1 LNLSPDSAGQQG
13 EVPVFENIIG
23 QAAAGQLKADILSQR
38 LAPSML
44 FFGPAASGKGST
56 AMELARSLS
65 CEKGQAQWNCACPSC
80 ARHRSLIHA
89 DLAMI
94 GPRSFTAEIA
104 ASRAAFLRDT
114 ASAAGRSLFI
124 RSLRKLLARFAPS
137 VWEYEPKSN
146 KLNPLPLLH
155 SLEEEL
161 DEFETVT
168 VDLSSAD
175 TLGDDKHDRNDPL
188 NKLTDSLVRNAVKLD
203 ECISE
208 AVPIAQVRKAAYWA
222 RLSPAGKRKT
232 LIIENADRMEEKAR
246 SALLKLL
253 EEPPESISI
262 ILTALRR
269 EAVMPTILSRL
280 RPYRFTARGSV
291 EEKEILRRVFR
302 DPRWT
307 QEAAPSGEAA
317 PSKEGAPS
325 KETGST
331 NAAGLIGAYLES
343 FLPQPSDKLLP
354 LAAFFVAA
362 VARSAVVY
370 QKSRGIAE
378 IPDAVA
384 ALGSYCARIAE
395 SAGLER
401 PVDVKETISAL
412 LSQSSDFEGRSF
424 PRFLSLVLD
433 LVSWSL
439 EQFASNPNIVAC
451 RETWR
456 LRIREAYTAYSVWNQ
471 RPEAAL
477 ESLFFRLREEAAG
490 AALA

>member
-1 LNLSPDSAGQQG
+1 
-13 EVPVFENIIG
+13 VFENIIA
-23 QAAAGQLKADILSQR
+23 QAAASQLKADILSNR

-65 CEKGQAQWNCACPSC
+65 CEKGDASWNCSCPSC
-80 ARHRSLIHA
+80 VRHRSLIHA

-94 GPRSFTAEIA
+94 GPRAFTAEIA
-104 ASRAAFLRDT
+104 ASRAAFLREPS
-114 ASAAGRSLFI
+114 ASAGRSLFI
-124 RSLRKLLARFAPS
+124 RSIRKLLARFAPS

-146 KLNPLPLLH
+146 KTNPLPLLH

-161 DEFETVT
+161 DEFEAITADN
-168 VDLSSAD
+168 DLR
-175 TLGDDKHDRNDPL
+175 DKGNAID
-188 NKLTDSLVRNAVKLD
+188 KLTESIVKNAVKLD

-208 AVPIAQVRKAAYWA
+208 GIPIAQVRKAAYWA
-222 RLSPAGKRKT
+222 RLSPSGKRKT
-232 LIIENADRMEEKAR
+232 LIIENTDRMEEKAR

-253 EEPPESISI
+253 EEPPESICI
-262 ILTALRR
+262 VLTALRR

-280 RPYRFTARGSV
+280 RPYRFTARSAN

-307 QEAAPSGEAA
+307 QEAET
-317 PSKEGAPS
+317 PSKEGGALAD
-325 KETGST
+325 ED
-331 NAAGLIGAYLES
+331 AGKTSASSLIGTYLES
-343 FLPQPSDKLLP
+343 FLPQSSDKLLP

-362 VARSAVVY
+362 VARSAVIF
-370 QKSRGIAE
+370 QKSRGITE
-378 IPDAVA
+378 IPDAIT

-401 PVDVKETISAL
+401 LVDAKETIAAL

-424 PRFLSLVLD
+424 PRFLALVLD

-439 EQFASNPNIVAC
+439 EQCAPNPNLVAC

-456 LRIREAYTAYSVWNQ
+456 LRIREAYAAYSVWNQ
-471 RPEAAL
+471 RPESAL

>member
-1 LNLSPDSAGQQG
+1 
-13 EVPVFENIIG
+13 VFENIIA
-23 QAAAGQLKADILSQR
+23 QAAASQLKADILSHR

-44 FFGPAASGKGST
+44 FFGPTASGKGST

-65 CEKGQAQWNCACPSC
+65 CEKGDALWNCACPSC
-80 ARHRSLIHA
+80 VRHRSLIHA

-94 GPRSFTAEIA
+94 GPRIFTAEIA
-104 ASRAAFLRDT
+104 ASRAAFLRDP
-114 ASAAGRSLFI
+114 SSSAGRSLFI

-161 DEFETVT
+161 DEFEALTVA
-168 VDLSSAD
+168 LSSTDTAD
-175 TLGDDKHDRNDPL
+175 DDKHNNSNVFEPQPSAKREGSPL
-188 NKLTDSLVRNAVKLD
+188 DKLTDSLVKNAVKLD
-203 ECISE
+203 ECINE

-222 RLSPAGKRKT
+222 RLSPSGKRKT

-280 RPYRFTARGSV
+280 RPYRFTTRSAV

-307 QEAAPSGEAA
+307 QEAGRTPSIE
-317 PSKEGAPS
+317 
-325 KETGST
+325 ETEST
-331 NAAGLIGAYLES
+331 NAPGLIGTYLES

-362 VARSAVVY
+362 VARSAVVF
-370 QKSRGIAE
+370 QKSRGITE
-378 IPDAVA
+378 IPETIA
-384 ALGSYCARIAE
+384 ALGSYCAKIAE

-401 PVDVKETISAL
+401 PIDAKETISTL
-412 LSQSSDFEGRSF
+412 LFQSSDFEGRSF
-424 PRFLSLVLD
+424 PRFLALVLD

-439 EQFASNPNIVAC
+439 EQCAPNPNLVAC

-456 LRIREAYTAYSVWNQ
+456 LRIREAYAAYSVWNQ

-477 ESLFFRLREEAAG
+477 ESLFFRIREEAAG

>member
-1 LNLSPDSAGQQG
+1 MERREDSQ
-13 EVPVFENIIG
+13 VFENIIA
-23 QAAAGQLKADILSQR
+23 QAAAGQLKADILSRR

-44 FFGPAASGKGST
+44 FFGPTASGKGST

-65 CEKGQAQWNCACPSC
+65 CEMGQAQWNCTCPSC
-80 ARHRSLIHA
+80 VRHRSLIHT

-94 GPRSFTAEIA
+94 GPRNFTAEIA
-104 ASRAAFLRDT
+104 ASRAVFLRDIT
-114 ASAAGRSLFI
+114 AAAGRSLFI
-124 RSLRKLLARFAPS
+124 RSLRKLLARFSPS

-161 DEFETVT
+161 DEFETIT
-168 VDLSSAD
+168 VDLSSSYMSY
-175 TLGDDKHDRNDPL
+175 NDVQDVSNAL
-188 NKLTDSLVRNAVKLD
+188 KNNALEKLTDSLVKDAVKLD

-262 ILTALRR
+262 VLTALRR

-280 RPYRFTARGSV
+280 RPYRFTARGPA

-302 DPRWT
+302 DPRWS
-307 QEAAPSGEAA
+307 Q
-317 PSKEGAPS
+317 EGAPS
-325 KETGST
+325 KEGGPSGGKPEK
-331 NAAGLIGAYLES
+331 ADAPGLIGKYLES

-362 VARSAVVY
+362 VARSAVVF
-370 QKSRGIAE
+370 QKSRGVIE
-378 IPDAVA
+378 IPDAIA
-384 ALGSYCARIAE
+384 ALGSYCAKIAE

-401 PVDVKETISAL
+401 RVDAKETISAL

-424 PRFLSLVLD
+424 PRFLALVLD

-439 EQFASNPNIVAC
+439 EQCAPNPNLVAC

-456 LRIREAYTAYSVWNQ
+456 LRIREAYAAYSVWNQ
-471 RPEAAL
+471 RPETAL

-490 AALA
+490 AALT

>member
-1 LNLSPDSAGQQG
+1 
-13 EVPVFENIIG
+13 VFENIIG
-23 QAAAGQLKADILSQR
+23 QAAASQLKTDILSHR

-44 FFGPAASGKGST
+44 FFGPAASGKGSA

-65 CEKGQAQWNCACPSC
+65 CEKGDAQWNCPCPSC
-80 ARHRSLIHA
+80 VRHRSLIHA

-94 GPRSFTAEIA
+94 GPRSFTSEIA
-104 ASRAAFLRDT
+104 ASRAAFLRDP
-114 ASAAGRSLFI
+114 ASLAGRSLFI
-124 RSLRKLLARFAPS
+124 RSIRKLLARFAPP

-161 DEFETVT
+161 DEFEAMT
-168 VDLSSAD
+168 VDLSSGD
-175 TLGDDKHDRNDPL
+175 TKNNALE
-188 NKLTDSLVRNAVKLD
+188 KLTDSLVKNAVKLD

-222 RLSPAGKRKT
+222 RLSPSGKRKT

-246 SALLKLL
+246 NALLKLL

-262 ILTALRR
+262 ILTAPRR

-280 RPYRFTARGSV
+280 RPYRFTARNQL

-307 QEAAPSGEAA
+307 QEAAPS
-317 PSKEGAPS
+317 KEGAPS
-325 KETGST
+325 NDEEGGT
-331 NAAGLIGAYLES
+331 NSPGLIGTYLES

-362 VARSAVVY
+362 VARSAVVF
-370 QKSRGIAE
+370 QKSRSITE
-378 IPDAVA
+378 IPETVA
-384 ALGSYCARIAE
+384 ALGNYCARIAE

-401 PVDVKETISAL
+401 PVDAKETISAL

-424 PRFLSLVLD
+424 PRFLALVLD

-439 EQFASNPNIVAC
+439 EQCASNPNVVAC

-456 LRIREAYTAYSVWNQ
+456 LRIRESYAAYSVWNQ

-490 AALA
+490 AA

>member
-1 LNLSPDSAGQQG
+1 MGLREDS
-13 EVPVFENIIG
+13 PVFENIIA
-23 QAAAGQLKADILSQR
+23 QAAAGQLKADILSHR

-44 FFGPAASGKGST
+44 FFGPTASGKGSA

-65 CEKGQAQWNCACPSC
+65 CEKGDALWNCPCPSC
-80 ARHRSLIHA
+80 ARHKALIHA

-114 ASAAGRSLFI
+114 ASTAGRSLFI
-124 RSLRKLLARFAPS
+124 RSIRKLLARFAPS

-161 DEFETVT
+161 DEFETMT
-168 VDLSSAD
+168 VDLSSGD
-175 TLGDDKHDRNDPL
+175 TKHDAL
-188 NKLTDSLVRNAVKLD
+188 NKLTDSLVKNAVKLD

-222 RLSPAGKRKT
+222 RLSPSGKHKT

-280 RPYRFTARGSV
+280 RPYRFTARSQL

-307 QEAAPSGEAA
+307 QE
-317 PSKEGAPS
+317 GAPS
-325 KETGST
+325 EEAGSP
-331 NAAGLIGAYLES
+331 NASGLIGTYLES

-362 VARSAVVY
+362 VARSAVVF
-370 QKSRGIAE
+370 QKSRGVAE
-378 IPDAVA
+378 IPEAVA

-401 PVDVKETISAL
+401 PVDAKETISSL

-424 PRFLSLVLD
+424 PRFLALVLE

-439 EQFASNPNIVAC
+439 EQCASNPNVIAC

-456 LRIREAYTAYSVWNQ
+456 LRIREAYAAYSIWNQ

-490 AALA
+490 AALT

>member
-1 LNLSPDSAGQQG
+1 
-13 EVPVFENIIG
+13 VFENIIA
-23 QAAAGQLKADILSQR
+23 QTAAGQLKKDILSNR

-65 CEKGQAQWNCACPSC
+65 CEKGDAPWGCLCPSC
-80 ARHRSLIHA
+80 VRHKSLIHA

-94 GPRSFTAEIA
+94 GPRIFTAEIA
-104 ASRAAFLRDT
+104 ASRAAFLRDP
-114 ASAAGRSLFI
+114 ASAAGRTLFI

-146 KLNPLPLLH
+146 KTNPLPLLH

-161 DEFETVT
+161 DEFEAMT
-168 VDLSSAD
+168 VDLSSSD
-175 TLGDDKHDRNDPL
+175 TLNDDEQKKHNAFD
-188 NKLTDSLVRNAVKLD
+188 KLSDSLVKNAVKLD

-222 RLSPAGKRKT
+222 RLSPSGKRKT

-246 SALLKLL
+246 NALLKLL

-269 EAVMPTILSRL
+269 EAVIPTILSRL
-280 RPYRFTARGSV
+280 RPYRFTARNAV

-307 QEAAPSGEAA
+307 QEAGEM
-317 PSKEGAPS
+317 PSKEEEGA
-325 KETGST
+325 
-331 NAAGLIGAYLES
+331 NLIGAYLES

-362 VARSAVVY
+362 VARSAVVF
-370 QKSRGIAE
+370 QKSQGVSE
-378 IPDAVA
+378 IPETVA
-384 ALGSYCARIAE
+384 ALGNYCARIAE
-395 SAGLER
+395 SVGLER
-401 PVDVKETISAL
+401 PMDGKETISAL

-424 PRFLSLVLD
+424 PRFLTLVLD

-439 EQFASNPNIVAC
+439 EQCSPSPNLVAC

-456 LRIREAYTAYSVWNQ
+456 LRIREAYAAYSIWNQ

>member
-1 LNLSPDSAGQQG
+1 MKRQAGDS
-13 EVPVFENIIG
+13 PVFENIIA
-23 QAAAGQLKADILSQR
+23 QAAATQLKADILSNR

-56 AMELARSLS
+56 AMELVRSLS
-65 CEKGQAQWNCACPSC
+65 CEKEDARWNCDCPSC
-80 ARHRSLIHA
+80 VRHRSLIHA

-94 GPRSFTAEIA
+94 GPRVFTAEIA

-114 ASAAGRSLFI
+114 TSAAGRSLFI

-146 KLNPLPLLH
+146 KTNPLPLLH

-168 VDLSSAD
+168 VDLSSSD
-175 TLGDDKHDRNDPL
+175 TLNDGVLKHDKQNKTYTLD
-188 NKLTDSLVRNAVKLD
+188 KLTDSLVKNAVKLD

-208 AVPIAQVRKAAYWA
+208 GVPIAQVRKAAYWA

-253 EEPPESISI
+253 EEPPESINI

-269 EAVMPTILSRL
+269 ETVMPTILSRL
-280 RPYRFTARGSV
+280 RPYRFTARSAV

-307 QEAAPSGEAA
+307 QEAEGTLSDEEAG
-317 PSKEGAPS
+317 K
-325 KETGST
+325 T
-331 NAAGLIGAYLES
+331 NAPGLIETYLES
-343 FLPQPSDKLLP
+343 FLPQSSDKLLP
-354 LAAFFVAA
+354 LAAFFVAT
-362 VARSAVVY
+362 VARSAVVF
-370 QKSRGIAE
+370 QKSRGINK
-378 IPDAVA
+378 IPDAIT

-401 PVDVKETISAL
+401 IVEAKETISVL

-439 EQFASNPNIVAC
+439 EQCAPNPNLVAC
-451 RETWR
+451 RETWK
-456 LRIREAYTAYSVWNQ
+456 LRIMEAYAAYSVWNQ

-477 ESLFFRLREEAAG
+477 ESLFFRLRKEAAG
-490 AALA
+490 ASLA

>member
-1 LNLSPDSAGQQG
+1 MKRQG
-13 EVPVFENIIG
+13 EDSPVFENIIA
-23 QAAAGQLKADILSQR
+23 QAAASQLKADILSHR

-65 CEKGQAQWNCACPSC
+65 CEKGDALWNCDCPSC
-80 ARHRSLIHA
+80 VRHRSLIHA

-104 ASRAAFLRDT
+104 ASRAAFLRDPSST
-114 ASAAGRSLFI
+114 AGRSLFI

-146 KLNPLPLLH
+146 KTNPLPLLH

-161 DEFETVT
+161 DEFEAIT
-168 VDLSSAD
+168 VDLSSSD
-175 TLGDDKHDRNDPL
+175 TKL
-188 NKLTDSLVRNAVKLD
+188 NNLTDSLVKNAVKLD

-208 AVPIAQVRKAAYWA
+208 GVPIAQVRKAAYWA

-262 ILTALRR
+262 VLTALRR

-280 RPYRFTARGSV
+280 RPYRFTARSAF
-291 EEKEILRRVFR
+291 EEKEIFRRVFR

-307 QEAAPSGEAA
+307 QEAEDA
-317 PSKEGAPS
+317 PSKESGPS
-325 KETGST
+325 NDEAGKTKSP
-331 NAAGLIGAYLES
+331 GLIGAYLES

-354 LAAFFVAA
+354 LAAFFIAA
-362 VARSAVVY
+362 VARSAVVF
-370 QKSRGIAE
+370 QKSRGIIE

-401 PVDVKETISAL
+401 QIEAKETISAL

-424 PRFLSLVLD
+424 PRFLALVLD

-439 EQFASNPNIVAC
+439 EQCAPNPNLVAC

-456 LRIREAYTAYSVWNQ
+456 LRIREAYAAYSVWNQ

>member
-1 LNLSPDSAGQQG
+1 L
-13 EVPVFENIIG
+13 PVFENIIA
-23 QAAAGQLKADILSQR
+23 QTAAGQLKADILSNR

-44 FFGPAASGKGST
+44 FFGPAASGKGSA

-65 CEKGQAQWNCACPSC
+65 CEKGDAKWNCACPSC
-80 ARHRSLIHA
+80 VRHKSLIHA

-94 GPRSFTAEIA
+94 GPRIFTAEIA
-104 ASRAAFLRDT
+104 ASRAAFLRDP
-114 ASAAGRSLFI
+114 SSVAGRSLFI

-146 KLNPLPLLH
+146 KTNPLPLLH

-161 DEFETVT
+161 DEFEAIT
-168 VDLSSAD
+168 VDLSSGD
-175 TLGDDKHDRNDPL
+175 TLNDTKQDKDNALH
-188 NKLTDSLVRNAVKLD
+188 KLTDSLVKNAVKLD

-208 AVPIAQVRKAAYWA
+208 GVPIAQVRKAAYWA

-262 ILTALRR
+262 VLTALRR

-280 RPYRFTARGSV
+280 RPYRFTARSLL
-291 EEKEILRRVFR
+291 EEKEIFRRVFR
-302 DPRWT
+302 DPRWI
-307 QEAAPSGEAA
+307 QEAENVPSNEEAGKTKS
-317 PSKEGAPS
+317 P
-325 KETGST
+325 
-331 NAAGLIGAYLES
+331 GLIMSYLES

-362 VARSAVVY
+362 VARSAVVF
-370 QKSRGIAE
+370 QKSRGITE

-384 ALGSYCARIAE
+384 ALGNYCARIAE

-401 PVDVKETISAL
+401 HVEAKETISAL

-424 PRFLSLVLD
+424 PRFLALVLD

-439 EQFASNPNIVAC
+439 EQCAPAPNLVAC
-451 RETWR
+451 RETWN
-456 LRIREAYTAYSVWNQ
+456 LRIREAYTAYSIWNQ
-471 RPEAAL
+471 RPETTL

>member
-1 LNLSPDSAGQQG
+1 MRRRREDTQ
-13 EVPVFENIIG
+13 VFENIIA
-23 QAAAGQLKADILSQR
+23 QAAADQLKADILSHR

-65 CEKGQAQWNCACPSC
+65 CEKDDAMWNCACPSC
-80 ARHRSLIHA
+80 VRHRSLIHA

-94 GPRSFTAEIA
+94 GPRTFTAEIA
-104 ASRAAFLRDT
+104 ASRAAFLRDP
-114 ASAAGRSLFI
+114 SLSAGRSLFI

-161 DEFETVT
+161 DEFEALTVA
-168 VDLSSAD
+168 LSSAD
-175 TLGDDKHDRNDPL
+175 TLGDDKYDKSNTLD
-188 NKLTDSLVRNAVKLD
+188 KLTDSLVKNAVKLD

-222 RLSPAGKRKT
+222 RLSPSGKRKT

-280 RPYRFTARGSV
+280 RPYRFTARNAV

-307 QEAAPSGEAA
+307 QEPGNTPSEECA
-317 PSKEGAPS
+317 PSKEDGTANAP
-325 KETGST
+325 
-331 NAAGLIGAYLES
+331 GLIGTYLES

-362 VARSAVVY
+362 VARSAVVF
-370 QKSRGIAE
+370 QKNRGITE
-378 IPDAVA
+378 IPDTVT

-395 SAGLER
+395 SAGLDR
-401 PVDVKETISAL
+401 SVDAKETISAL

-424 PRFLSLVLD
+424 PRFLALVLD

-439 EQFASNPNIVAC
+439 EQCASNPNIVAC

-456 LRIREAYTAYSVWNQ
+456 LRIREAYAAYSVWNQ

-490 AALA
+490 AASA

>member
-1 LNLSPDSAGQQG
+1 MKRWEDS
-13 EVPVFENIIG
+13 PVFENIIA
-23 QAAAGQLKADILSQR
+23 QAAAGQLKADILSHR

-65 CEKGQAQWNCACPSC
+65 CEKGDALWNCACPSC
-80 ARHRSLIHA
+80 VRHRSLIHA

-94 GPRSFTAEIA
+94 GPRNFTAEIA
-104 ASRAAFLRDT
+104 ASRAAFLRDPS
-114 ASAAGRSLFI
+114 SAAGRSLFI
-124 RSLRKLLARFAPS
+124 RSLRKLLARFAPP

-146 KLNPLPLLH
+146 KTNPLPLLH
-155 SLEEEL
+155 SLEEDL
-161 DEFETVT
+161 DEFEAVT
-168 VDLSSAD
+168 VDLSSSN
-175 TLGDDKHDRNDPL
+175 TIND
-188 NKLTDSLVRNAVKLD
+188 KLTDSLVKNAVKLD

-208 AVPIAQVRKAAYWA
+208 GVPIAQVRKAAYWA
-222 RLSPAGKRKT
+222 RLSPSGKRKT

-246 SALLKLL
+246 NALLKLL

-280 RPYRFTARGSV
+280 RPYRFTARSPV

-307 QEAAPSGEAA
+307 QEEA
-317 PSKEGAPS
+317 PSKDEEGGMNSP
-325 KETGST
+325 
-331 NAAGLIGAYLES
+331 GLIGAYLES

-362 VARSAVVY
+362 VARSAVVF
-370 QKSRGIAE
+370 QKSRGIIE

-401 PVDVKETISAL
+401 HIEAKETISTL

-424 PRFLSLVLD
+424 PRFLALVLD

-439 EQFASNPNIVAC
+439 EQCSPNPNLIAC

-456 LRIREAYTAYSVWNQ
+456 LRIREAYAAYSVWNQ

>member
-1 LNLSPDSAGQQG
+1 
-13 EVPVFENIIG
+13 
-23 QAAAGQLKADILSQR
+23 
-38 LAPSML
+38 
-44 FFGPAASGKGST
+44 
-56 AMELARSLS
+56 
-65 CEKGQAQWNCACPSC
+65 
-80 ARHRSLIHA
+80 
-89 DLAMI
+89 MI

-104 ASRAAFLRDT
+104 ASRAAFMRDP
-114 ASAAGRSLFI
+114 SSFAGRSLFI

-161 DEFETVT
+161 DEFEAMT
-168 VDLSSAD
+168 VDLSSGD
-175 TLGDDKHDRNDPL
+175 TKHDAL
-188 NKLTDSLVRNAVKLD
+188 NKLTDSLVKNAVKLD

-222 RLSPAGKRKT
+222 RLSPSGKHKT

-253 EEPPESISI
+253 EEPPDSISI

-280 RPYRFTARGSV
+280 RPYRFTARSPL
-291 EEKEILRRVFR
+291 EEKEVLRRVFR
-302 DPRWT
+302 DPRWS
-307 QEAAPSGEAA
+307 QEASPSR
-317 PSKEGAPS
+317 EGAPS
-325 KETGST
+325 LEGEST
-331 NAAGLIGAYLES
+331 NASSLIGTYLES
-343 FLPQPSDKLLP
+343 FLPLPSDKLLP

-362 VARSAVVY
+362 VARSAVVF
-370 QKSRGIAE
+370 QKSRGITE
-378 IPDAVA
+378 IPETVA
-384 ALGSYCARIAE
+384 ALGSYCAKIAE

-401 PVDVKETISAL
+401 PVDAKETISAL

-424 PRFLSLVLD
+424 PRFLALVLD

-439 EQFASNPNIVAC
+439 EQCASNPNIVAC

-456 LRIREAYTAYSVWNQ
+456 LRIREAYAAYSVWNQ

-490 AALA
+490 AALT

>member
-1 LNLSPDSAGQQG
+1 
-13 EVPVFENIIG
+13 VFENIIA
-23 QAAAGQLKADILSQR
+23 QAAASQLKADILSNK

-44 FFGPAASGKGST
+44 FFGPVASGKGST

-65 CEKGQAQWNCACPSC
+65 CEKGDALWNCACPSC
-80 ARHRSLIHA
+80 ARHKSLIHA

-94 GPRSFTAEIA
+94 GPRIFTAEIA
-104 ASRAAFLRDT
+104 ASRAAFLRDP
-114 ASAAGRSLFI
+114 ASSSGRSLFI

-146 KLNPLPLLH
+146 KTNPLPLLH

-161 DEFETVT
+161 DEFEAIT
-168 VDLSSAD
+168 AD
-175 TLGDDKHDRNDPL
+175 TSSSETLNDDKQN
-188 NKLTDSLVRNAVKLD
+188 NTFEKLTDSLVKNAVKLD

-208 AVPIAQVRKAAYWA
+208 GVPIAQVRKAAYWA

-280 RPYRFTARGSV
+280 RPYRFMARSAD

-302 DPRWT
+302 DTRWA
-307 QEAAPSGEAA
+307 QEA
-317 PSKEGAPS
+317 
-325 KETGST
+325 T
-331 NAAGLIGAYLES
+331 NASGLIGTYLES

-362 VARSAVVY
+362 VARSAVVF
-370 QKSRGIAE
+370 QKSRGIIE
-378 IPDAVA
+378 IPDAIA

-401 PVDVKETISAL
+401 HIEAKETISAL

-424 PRFLSLVLD
+424 PRFLALVLD

-439 EQFASNPNIVAC
+439 EQCAPNPKLVAC
-451 RETWR
+451 KETWG
-456 LRIREAYTAYSVWNQ
+456 LRIKEAYSAYSIWNQ

-490 AALA
+490 AALV

>member
-1 LNLSPDSAGQQG
+1 
-13 EVPVFENIIG
+13 VFENIIA
-23 QAAAGQLKADILSQR
+23 QAAAAQLKADILSNR

-65 CEKGQAQWNCACPSC
+65 CEKGDAQWNCGCPSC
-80 ARHRSLIHA
+80 VRHRSLIHA

-94 GPRSFTAEIA
+94 GPRNFTAEIA

-114 ASAAGRSLFI
+114 ESAAGRSLFI
-124 RSLRKLLARFAPS
+124 RSIRKLLARFAPS

-146 KLNPLPLLH
+146 KANPLPLLH

-161 DEFETVT
+161 DEFEAITGDT
-168 VDLSSAD
+168 SSSE
-175 TLGDDKHDRNDPL
+175 TLNDGVSDKSSIIE
-188 NKLTDSLVRNAVKLD
+188 KLTESLVKNAVKLD

-232 LIIENADRMEEKAR
+232 LVIENADRMEEKAR
-246 SALLKLL
+246 NALLKLL

-262 ILTALRR
+262 VLTALRR

-280 RPYRFTARGSV
+280 RPYRFIARSAA
-291 EEKEILRRVFR
+291 EEKEILRRIFR
-302 DPRWT
+302 DSRWT
-307 QEAAPSGEAA
+307 QDVPSSGTPSGEKKAA
-317 PSKEGAPS
+317 NAP
-325 KETGST
+325 
-331 NAAGLIGAYLES
+331 GLINAYLES

-362 VARSAVVY
+362 VARAAVVF
-370 QKSRGIAE
+370 QKSRGITE
-378 IPDAVA
+378 IPDTVA

-395 SAGLER
+395 SAGMER
-401 PVDVKETISAL
+401 SAEAKETIAAL

-424 PRFLSLVLD
+424 PRFLALVLD

-439 EQFASNPNIVAC
+439 EQCAPNPKLVTC

-456 LRIREAYTAYSVWNQ
+456 LRIREAYAAYSVWNQ
-471 RPEAAL
+471 KPEASL
-477 ESLFFRLREEAAG
+477 ESLFFRLREDASG
-490 AALA
+490 AASA

>member
-1 LNLSPDSAGQQG
+1 
-13 EVPVFENIIG
+13 VFENIIA
-23 QAAAGQLKADILSQR
+23 QAAADQLKADILSNR

-80 ARHRSLIHA
+80 VRHRSLIHA

-94 GPRSFTAEIA
+94 GPRIFTAEIA
-104 ASRAAFLRDT
+104 ASRAAFLRDP
-114 ASAAGRSLFI
+114 AAAGRSLFI

-146 KLNPLPLLH
+146 KTNPLPLLH

-161 DEFETVT
+161 DEFEAIT
-168 VDLSSAD
+168 VDLSSSD
-175 TLGDDKHDRNDPL
+175 TVND
-188 NKLTDSLVRNAVKLD
+188 KLTDSLVKNAVKLD

-208 AVPIAQVRKAAYWA
+208 GVPIAQVRKAAYWA

-280 RPYRFTARGSV
+280 RPYRFTARSAV
-291 EEKEILRRVFR
+291 EEKEIFRRVFR
-302 DPRWT
+302 DPRWI
-307 QEAAPSGEAA
+307 QEAEAAPSDEAG
-317 PSKEGAPS
+317 K
-325 KETGST
+325 T
-331 NAAGLIGAYLES
+331 NSPGLIVSYLES

-354 LAAFFVAA
+354 LAALFVAA
-362 VARSAVVY
+362 VARSAVVF
-370 QKSRGIAE
+370 QKSRGISE

-401 PVDVKETISAL
+401 HVEAKETISAL

-424 PRFLSLVLD
+424 PRFLALVLD

-439 EQFASNPNIVAC
+439 EQCAPAPNLVAC
-451 RETWR
+451 KETWR
-456 LRIREAYTAYSVWNQ
+456 LRIGEAYTAYSIWNQ

-490 AALA
+490 TALA

>member
-1 LNLSPDSAGQQG
+1 
-13 EVPVFENIIG
+13 
-23 QAAAGQLKADILSQR
+23 
-38 LAPSML
+38 ML
-44 FFGPAASGKGST
+44 FFGPTASGKGSA

-65 CEKGQAQWNCACPSC
+65 CEKGDAVWNCPCPSC
-80 ARHRSLIHA
+80 VRHRSLIHA

-104 ASRAAFLRDT
+104 ASRAAFLRDP
-114 ASAAGRSLFI
+114 SLSAGRSLFI

-161 DEFETVT
+161 DEFEAVT
-168 VDLSSAD
+168 VDLSSS
-175 TLGDDKHDRNDPL
+175 DPL
-188 NKLTDSLVRNAVKLD
+188 NDNVQDKNNALNNLTDSLVKNAVKLD

-222 RLSPAGKRKT
+222 RLSPSGKRKT

-280 RPYRFTARGSV
+280 RPYRFTARSAV

-307 QEAAPSGEAA
+307 LEAA

-325 KETGST
+325 GEGESPNTS
-331 NAAGLIGAYLES
+331 GLIGTYLES

-354 LAAFFVAA
+354 LAAFFAAA
-362 VARSAVVY
+362 VARSAVGF
-370 QKSRGIAE
+370 QKSRGITE
-378 IPDAVA
+378 IPETVA

-401 PVDVKETISAL
+401 PVDAKETISTL

-424 PRFLSLVLD
+424 PRFLALVLD

-439 EQFASNPNIVAC
+439 EQCVSNPNVVAC

-456 LRIREAYTAYSVWNQ
+456 LRIREAYAAYSVWNQ

>member
-1 LNLSPDSAGQQG
+1 
-13 EVPVFENIIG
+13 VFENIIA
-23 QAAAGQLKADILSQR
+23 QAAAGQLKADILSNK

-44 FFGPAASGKGST
+44 FFGPTASGKGSA

-65 CEKGQAQWNCACPSC
+65 CEKGDALWNCACPSC
-80 ARHRSLIHA
+80 VRHRSLIHA

-104 ASRAAFLRDT
+104 ASRAAFLRDP

-146 KLNPLPLLH
+146 KPNPLPLLH

-161 DEFETVT
+161 DEFEAIT
-168 VDLSSAD
+168 VDLSSSD
-175 TLGDDKHDRNDPL
+175 VLNDDVQDKSNAFD
-188 NKLTDSLVRNAVKLD
+188 KLTDSLVKNAVKLD

-222 RLSPAGKRKT
+222 RLSPSGKRKT

-246 SALLKLL
+246 NALLKLL

-280 RPYRFTARGSV
+280 RPYRFTARSAV

-302 DPRWT
+302 DSRWT
-307 QEAAPSGEAA
+307 QEAAPSGEGGDT
-317 PSKEGAPS
+317 SSGEK
-325 KETGST
+325 KGST
-331 NAAGLIGAYLES
+331 NALGLIGTYLES

-362 VARSAVVY
+362 VARSAVVF
-370 QKSRGIAE
+370 QKSRGITE
-378 IPDAVA
+378 IPDTVA

-401 PVDVKETISAL
+401 PVDAKETISAL

-424 PRFLSLVLD
+424 PRFLTLVLN
-433 LVSWSL
+433 LVSLSL
-439 EQFASNPNIVAC
+439 EQCASNPNVVAC

-456 LRIREAYTAYSVWNQ
+456 LRIREAYAAYSVWNQ

-490 AALA
+490 AALT

>member
-1 LNLSPDSAGQQG
+1 
-13 EVPVFENIIG
+13 VFENIIA
-23 QAAAGQLKADILSQR
+23 QAAAGQLKADILSNK

-44 FFGPAASGKGST
+44 FFGPTASGKGSA

-65 CEKGQAQWNCACPSC
+65 CEKGDAQWNCPCHSC
-80 ARHRSLIHA
+80 VRHRSLIHA

-104 ASRAAFLRDT
+104 ASRAAFLRDP
-114 ASAAGRSLFI
+114 SSSAGRSLFI

-161 DEFETVT
+161 DEFEAMT
-168 VDLSSAD
+168 VDLSSSD
-175 TLGDDKHDRNDPL
+175 TLNDNVH
-188 NKLTDSLVRNAVKLD
+188 NKNNALENLTDSLVKNAVKLD

-222 RLSPAGKRKT
+222 RLSPSGKRKT

-246 SALLKLL
+246 NALLKLL

-280 RPYRFTARGSV
+280 RPYRFTARSAV

-307 QEAAPSGEAA
+307 QDAGGTPSGE
-317 PSKEGAPS
+317 GA
-325 KETGST
+325 ST
-331 NAAGLIGAYLES
+331 NTSGLIGTYLES

-362 VARSAVVY
+362 VARSAVVF
-370 QKSRGIAE
+370 QKNRGITE
-378 IPDAVA
+378 IPETVA

-401 PVDVKETISAL
+401 PVDAKETVSSL

-424 PRFLSLVLD
+424 PRFLALVLD

-439 EQFASNPNIVAC
+439 EQCASNPEVIAC

-456 LRIREAYTAYSVWNQ
+456 LRIREAYAAYSVWNQ

-490 AALA
+490 AALT

>member
-1 LNLSPDSAGQQG
+1 
-13 EVPVFENIIG
+13 VFENIIA
-23 QAAAGQLKADILSQR
+23 QAAAGQLKSDILSRR

-65 CEKGQAQWNCACPSC
+65 CENEDALWNCACPSC
-80 ARHRSLIHA
+80 VRHRSLIHA

-94 GPRSFTAEIA
+94 GPRNFTAEIA

-124 RSLRKLLARFAPS
+124 RSIRKLLARFAPS
-137 VWEYEPKSN
+137 VWEYESKTG
-146 KLNPLPLLH
+146 KTNPLPLLH

-161 DEFETVT
+161 DEFETIT
-168 VDLSSAD
+168 AD
-175 TLGDDKHDRNDPL
+175 DDVGGRNNAL
-188 NKLTDSLVRNAVKLD
+188 EKLTDSLVKNAVKLD

-222 RLSPAGKRKT
+222 RLSPSGKRKT

-262 ILTALRR
+262 VLTAVRR

-280 RPYRFTARGSV
+280 RPYRFTARSAAR
-291 EEKEILRRVFR
+291 EKEILRRVFR

-307 QEAAPSGEAA
+307 QEE
-317 PSKEGAPS
+317 EGAS
-325 KETGST
+325 SAGEEAGA
-331 NAAGLIGAYLES
+331 NASGLIGAYLES

-362 VARSAVVY
+362 VARSAVVF
-370 QKSRGIAE
+370 QKSRGITE
-378 IPDAVA
+378 IPDAVS
-384 ALGSYCARIAE
+384 ALGSHCARIAE

-401 PVDVKETISAL
+401 STDAKETIAAL
-412 LSQSSDFEGRSF
+412 LSQSGDFEGRSF
-424 PRFLSLVLD
+424 PRFLALVLD

-439 EQFASNPNIVAC
+439 EQCAPSPNLVAC

-456 LRIREAYTAYSVWNQ
+456 LRIREAYAAYSVWNQ

-477 ESLFFRLREEAAG
+477 ESLFYRLREEAAG
-490 AALA
+490 AALT

>member
-1 LNLSPDSAGQQG
+1 
-13 EVPVFENIIG
+13 VFENIIA
-23 QAAAGQLKADILSQR
+23 QAAAAQLKGDILSHR

-65 CEKGQAQWNCACPSC
+65 CEKGDALWNCACSSC
-80 ARHRSLIHA
+80 ARHKSLIHA

-104 ASRAAFLRDT
+104 ASRAAFLRDP

-137 VWEYEPKSN
+137 VWEYESKSG
-146 KLNPLPLLH
+146 KTNPLPLLH

-161 DEFETVT
+161 DDFEAIT
-168 VDLSSAD
+168 VDLSSNDTAD
-175 TLGDDKHDRNDPL
+175 DNIKNK
-188 NKLTDSLVRNAVKLD
+188 NNAFEKLTDSLFKNAVKLD

-222 RLSPAGKRKT
+222 RLSPAGKHKT

-280 RPYRFTARGSV
+280 RPYRFTARSAD

-302 DPRWT
+302 DSRWA
-307 QEAAPSGEAA
+307 QDAPSNEGSPSKESA
-317 PSKEGAPS
+317 PSKEKAN
-325 KETGST
+325 T
-331 NAAGLIGAYLES
+331 NAPGLIGAYLES

-362 VARSAVVY
+362 VARSAVVF

-384 ALGSYCARIAE
+384 ALGSYCAKIAE

-401 PVDVKETISAL
+401 STDAKETISAL
-412 LSQSSDFEGRSF
+412 LSQSGDFEGRSF
-424 PRFLSLVLD
+424 PRFLALVLD

-439 EQFASNPNIVAC
+439 EQCAPNPNLVSC

-456 LRIREAYTAYSVWNQ
+456 LRIREAYAAYSVWNQ

-490 AALA
+490 AALT

>member
-1 LNLSPDSAGQQG
+1 
-13 EVPVFENIIG
+13 VFENIIA
-23 QAAAGQLKADILSQR
+23 QAAAGQLKADILSR
-38 LAPSML
+38 KLAPSML
-44 FFGPAASGKGST
+44 FFGPTASGKGST

-65 CEKGQAQWNCACPSC
+65 CEKGDAQWNCVCPSC
-80 ARHRSLIHA
+80 VRHRSLIHT

-94 GPRSFTAEIA
+94 GPRNFTAEIA
-104 ASRAAFLRDT
+104 ASRASFLRDT

-124 RSLRKLLARFAPS
+124 RALRKLLARFAPS

-146 KLNPLPLLH
+146 KLNPLPILH

-161 DEFETVT
+161 DEFETIT
-168 VDLSSAD
+168 IDLASSYMSY
-175 TLGDDKHDRNDPL
+175 NDIQDENNVL
-188 NKLTDSLVRNAVKLD
+188 KNNALEKLTDSLVKDAVKLD

-246 SALLKLL
+246 NALLKLL

-262 ILTALRR
+262 VLTALRR

-280 RPYRFTARGSV
+280 RPYRFTARGPA

-307 QEAAPSGEAA
+307 QEDAPSGNE
-317 PSKEGAPS
+317 KEKAD
-325 KETGST
+325 
-331 NAAGLIGAYLES
+331 AAGLIGKYLES

-362 VARSAVVY
+362 VARSAVVF
-370 QKSRGIAE
+370 QKSRGVIE

-401 PVDVKETISAL
+401 RADAKETISAL

-424 PRFLSLVLD
+424 PRFLALVLD

-439 EQFASNPNIVAC
+439 EQCAPNPNLVAC

-456 LRIREAYTAYSVWNQ
+456 LRIREAYAAYSVWNQ

-477 ESLFFRLREEAAG
+477 ESLFFRLREEASG
-490 AALA
+490 AALT

>member
-1 LNLSPDSAGQQG
+1 MRWRREDS
-13 EVPVFENIIG
+13 PVFENIIA
-23 QAAAGQLKADILSQR
+23 QAAASQLKADILSYR

-65 CEKGQAQWNCACPSC
+65 CEKGDALWNCACPSC
-80 ARHRSLIHA
+80 VRHRSLIHA

-94 GPRSFTAEIA
+94 GPRIFTAEIA
-104 ASRAAFLRDT
+104 ASRAAFLRDP
-114 ASAAGRSLFI
+114 SSVAGRSLFI

-146 KLNPLPLLH
+146 KTNPLPLLH

-161 DEFETVT
+161 DEFEAIT
-168 VDLSSAD
+168 AD
-175 TLGDDKHDRNDPL
+175 TSSSDTLNDDKQNKTL
-188 NKLTDSLVRNAVKLD
+188 EKLTDSLVKNAVKLD

-208 AVPIAQVRKAAYWA
+208 GVPIAQVRKAAYWA

-280 RPYRFTARGSV
+280 RPYRFTARSPL
-291 EEKEILRRVFR
+291 EEKEVFRRVFR

-307 QEAAPSGEAA
+307 QEAAT
-317 PSKEGAPS
+317 SKEGEGAPS
-325 KETGST
+325 DDEAEKT
-331 NAAGLIGAYLES
+331 NSPGLIVSYLES

-362 VARSAVVY
+362 VARSAVVF
-370 QKSRGIAE
+370 QKSRGMTE
-378 IPDAVA
+378 IPNAIA

-401 PVDVKETISAL
+401 HIEAKETISAL

-424 PRFLSLVLD
+424 PRFLALVLD

-439 EQFASNPNIVAC
+439 EQCSPNPNLVAC
-451 RETWR
+451 RDTWR